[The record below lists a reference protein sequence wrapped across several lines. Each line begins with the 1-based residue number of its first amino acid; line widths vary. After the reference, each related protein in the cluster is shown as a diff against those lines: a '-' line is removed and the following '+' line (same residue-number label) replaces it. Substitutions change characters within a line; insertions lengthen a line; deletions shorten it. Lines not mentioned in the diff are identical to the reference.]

1 MKTYVVIH
9 YMSGVKSI
17 KYVGQS
23 IREAKRIRSK
33 CDVSSLA
40 DYCDIQVW
48 RKGICATYLY

>member
-48 RKGICATYLY
+48 RKGICATYIY